1 MKNILLL
8 LCGLCSVT
16 LFAQAYRMS
25 TEAKEKIGQLAPD
38 GLVFLVKIE
47 KVLDNNHE
55 LLKDK
60 KAEIQN
66 PAIQEVFK
74 QGLRNTATS
83 IKKQVENNVCLSCY
97 EAEWADQFLEVH
109 LIRAKQTYKR
119 DSLYQKSI
127 AYSREAVQTLGKK
140 DADNK
145 NKKANQSANHSGSRS
160 ADVDGYTKLER
171 QLDVL
176 SRVEDFTLFR
186 KLDYNFVVSRFG
198 VYLQLTKRMTYLG
211 QEKKGNKIIDTY
223 TPGISIKKEEYL
235 YVTYMVEEHPDLRGA
250 FGDGLTEIKEV
261 EITGDPELVIQ
272 LFTSY
277 WSPLQ
282 VDLTR
287 NTGYM
292 ASIEKMSDYIE
303 LQAVAP
309 NQYKITI
316 TKGNKDVNYAETFGI
331 HQKITVE

>member
-1 MKNILLL
+1 MKKILLL
-8 LCGLCSVT
+8 LCGLCSVM
-16 LFAQAYRMS
+16 LFGQAYRMPI
-25 TEAKEKIGQLAPD
+25 ENKEKIAQLNPD

-47 KVLDNNHE
+47 EVLANNHE
-55 LLKDK
+55 KLKNK
-60 KAEIQN
+60 KEEIQN
-66 PAIQEVFK
+66 PAIGELFK
-74 QGLRNTATS
+74 QGLRNSPTS

-97 EAEWADQFLEVH
+97 EAEWADQLLEVN
-109 LIRAKQTYKR
+109 LIRAKKNYNR
-119 DSLYQKSI
+119 DSLYQKSLTF
-127 AYSREAVQTLGKK
+127 SREAIQILGKNVVE
-140 DADNK
+140 NK
-145 NKKANQSANHSGSRS
+145 NPKAKQSGSTE
-160 ADVDGYTKLER
+160 VEGYAKLER
-171 QLDVL
+171 QLGAL

-211 QEKKGNKIIDTY
+211 QEKKGNKIIDKY
-223 TPGISIKKEEYL
+223 TPGISIKKDEYL
-235 YVTYMVEEHPDLRGA
+235 YVTYTVEEHPDLRGA

-272 LFTSY
+272 LFASY

-292 ASIEKMSDYIE
+292 VSIEKMSDYIQ

-309 NQYKITI
+309 KQYKITI
-316 TKGNKDVNYAETFGI
+316 TKGNMDVNYAATFGI
-331 HQKITVE
+331 HQKIEVK